1 MDENISNMEE
11 DEDDDD
17 ADDENQMDEED
28 EREVSS
34 HVQLIKN
41 RIATSTPRG
50 DALSLDQRQHSN
62 LSLAKQ
68 LASNYQ
74 NSSQSPNFGSL
85 NDDINLNGARLLNSQ
100 SKLNSN
106 SKTNGATILP
116 EIHVSLLSTSLSTN
130 DRESDDHQDGAGDCG
145 DDEADRVEMAGA
157 QEAECSSSQ
166 QCTLRYTK
174 KKISKK
180 HLMSKKLKRQ
190 STTTTNHQ
198 DCQESTD
205 GSLPRRSAD
214 IFSNDGGGINSSSNL
229 VISSSSSASFG
240 AINLNNNAM
249 ADANDDSAHPFKLNG
264 KQIDDL
270 IENKIDESITNFT
283 SIEKLSILKP
293 QSKDYILC
301 FDTSSI
307 DQNSSFASIDY
318 NQQVLSACVA
328 NSTAVPVVKRDHKK
342 SINLNEL
349 INDLDLEHRTE
360 EDFGNNDV
368 QSFNHSLSNSSS
380 NGEHDPHK
388 LMMTSKS
395 STNTD
400 NTSGSNM
407 NGSSQNLNYEMLMS
421 GNYDKELVNCPT

>member
-1 MDENISNMEE
+1 
-11 DEDDDD
+11 
-17 ADDENQMDEED
+17 
-28 EREVSS
+28 
-34 HVQLIKN
+34 
-41 RIATSTPRG
+41 
-50 DALSLDQRQHSN
+50 
-62 LSLAKQ
+62 
-68 LASNYQ
+68 
-74 NSSQSPNFGSL
+74 
-85 NDDINLNGARLLNSQ
+85 
-100 SKLNSN
+100 
-106 SKTNGATILP
+106 
-116 EIHVSLLSTSLSTN
+116 
-130 DRESDDHQDGAGDCG
+130 
-145 DDEADRVEMAGA
+145 
-157 QEAECSSSQ
+157 
-166 QCTLRYTK
+166 
-174 KKISKK
+174 
-180 HLMSKKLKRQ
+180 MSKKLKRQ
-190 STTTTNHQ
+190 STATTNHQ
-198 DCQESTD
+198 DFQESTD

-214 IFSNDGGGINSSSNL
+214 IFSNDGGGGINSSSNL

-240 AINLNNNAM
+240 AINLNSNAM
-249 ADANDDSAHPFKLNG
+249 ADDASDETAHPFKLNA

-318 NQQVLSACVA
+318 NQQMLSACVS

-360 EDFGNNDV
+360 EDFANNDV

-380 NGEHDPHK
+380 NGETDPHK

-395 STNTD
+395 SSNT